1 MSTVLFKRGSNAQ
14 MADTSIQDGL
24 LYFNTEDHKIYM
36 DNGSERLQYG
46 GDTDLISNPSNATVT
61 NVFSAT
67 ASLNIFPQ
75 KETVVDD
82 MTNALAVTQNYIP
95 LGCLAFKEAVGTT
108 DFSAVGD
115 GTISGGLVALRGETL
130 TATLAAG
137 ETTLTLNST
146 ILTSTSDITVLTDN
160 WKIIPSNVVGN
171 AINKTIT
178 LTFGAQS
185 VSVGVKVIIQN
196 L

>member
-115 GTISGGLVALRGETL
+115 GTISGALVALRGETL

-137 ETTLTLNST
+137 GTTLTLNST

-160 WKIIPSNVVGN
+160 WQITPSNVVGN
-171 AINKTIT
+171 ATNKTIT

>member
-46 GDTDLISNPSNATVT
+46 GDTDLISDPSNATVT

-130 TATLAAG
+130 TGTLAAG
-137 ETTLTLNST
+137 QTTLTLNST

>member
-108 DFSAVGD
+108 NFSAVGD
-115 GTISGGLVALRGETL
+115 GTISGALVALRGETL

-160 WKIIPSNVVGN
+160 WKITPRNVVGN

-178 LTFGAQS
+178 LTFDAQS

>member
-61 NVFSAT
+61 NVNVIISDC
-67 ASLNIFPQ
+67 
-75 KETVVDD
+75 E
-82 MTNALAVTQNYIP
+82 NY
-95 LGCLAFKEAVGTT
+95 GNV
-108 DFSAVGD
+108 
-115 GTISGGLVALRGETL
+115 GETK
-130 TATLAAG
+130 
-137 ETTLTLNST
+137 ENY
-146 ILTSTSDITVLTDN
+146 
-160 WKIIPSNVVGN
+160 
-171 AINKTIT
+171 
-178 LTFGAQS
+178 
-185 VSVGVKVIIQN
+185 VSVGGIVGYSRATVKNSKNYGEIKGYESIGGIAGATSYYNDTSTLIENSKNYGSIVKT